1 MVMGGG
7 GGGVTTWVGVWREKR
22 VKNRVFHTEGHI
34 YNLQILLNELISLSE
49 SPLLVL
55 SMTFHA

>member
-1 MVMGGG
+1 MGGCLERKKG
-7 GGGVTTWVGVWREKR
+7 E
-22 VKNRVFHTEGHI
+22 NRVFHTEGHI